1 MSPDRRRPDHAR
13 LPVRIPVLAEQDPP
27 AGIASPG
34 ETQNMSGSGALL
46 LLGQQGMPGVRILV
60 TLLLRRPISISLIGT
75 VVWTRPHP
83 QIPGW
88 ELGVR
93 FLQELSNDF
102 VAEIA
107 DEESVSGTP

>member
-1 MSPDRRRPDHAR
+1 MSPERRRPDHAR

-27 AGIASPG
+27 VGVPSPG

-46 LLGQQGMPGVRILV
+46 LLGQEGVPGVRILV
-60 TLLLRRPISISLIGT
+60 TLHLRRPITLSIIGT

-93 FLQELSNDF
+93 FAKELSGDF
-102 VAEIA
+102 IAEIA
-107 DEESVSGTP
+107 EEESPSETS